1 MKNEDSS
8 PPKRLLIAD
17 DHALVRE
24 GMRAM
29 LASEQNLEVVGEAE
43 NGREAL
49 ELCRELRPD
58 LILMDVRMPEM
69 DGLAA
74 TREIKGEYPETRI
87 LILTTHESPEYLMDA
102 IRAGAAGYVLKD
114 ATKQRLLDA
123 VRRVI
128 SGESPVNQE
137 LAMQVIQRL
146 TDENRRHAEPL
157 PKSAEKRREL
167 VAESAFGLREESGCL
182 VQMGSNKL
190 AEVDIRP
197 VRRSTGFELLE
208 HLNVQLHRVV
218 ECHAAHGHPPR
229 QTVIRGEQIPHSEL
243 DGARHCSSGSPCGGR
258 RGVRIRRAG
267 WGGGLFGSPLALVV
281 S

>member
-1 MKNEDSS
+1 MKNEGSS

-102 IRAGAAGYVLKD
+102 IRAGASGYVLKD
-114 ATKQRLLDA
+114 STKQRLLDA

-157 PKSAEKRREL
+157 PKSAEKRREETL
-167 VAESAFGLREESGCL
+167 TEPLTDRENEVLRLLALGKTNRQVAKELLISLSTVKTHVQHLNIKLGVSDRTQAAVRAAELGLLSREE
-182 VQMGSNKL
+182 
-190 AEVDIRP
+190 
-197 VRRSTGFELLE
+197 
-208 HLNVQLHRVV
+208 
-218 ECHAAHGHPPR
+218 
-229 QTVIRGEQIPHSEL
+229 
-243 DGARHCSSGSPCGGR
+243 
-258 RGVRIRRAG
+258 
-267 WGGGLFGSPLALVV
+267 
-281 S
+281 

>member
-1 MKNEDSS
+1 MKNEGSS
-8 PPKRLLIAD
+8 PPNRLLIAD

-102 IRAGAAGYVLKD
+102 IRAGASGYVLKD
-114 ATKQRLLDA
+114 STKQRLLDA

-157 PKSAEKRREL
+157 PEPAEKW
-167 VAESAFGLREESGCL
+167 REETLTEPLTDREIEILRS
-182 VQMGSNKL
+182 L
-190 AEVDIRP
+190 ALGKTNRQVAK
-197 VRRSTGFELLE
+197 ELLISLSTVKT
-208 HLNVQLHRVV
+208 HVQHVSIKLGVSDRTQ
-218 ECHAAHGHPPR
+218 AAVR
-229 QTVIRGEQIPHSEL
+229 AAEL
-243 DGARHCSSGSPCGGR
+243 
-258 RGVRIRRAG
+258 
-267 WGGGLFGSPLALVV
+267 GLLSREE
-281 S
+281 

>member
-1 MKNEDSS
+1 
-8 PPKRLLIAD
+8 LLIAD

-29 LASEQNLEVVGEAE
+29 LVSEQNLEVVGEAE

-49 ELCRELRPD
+49 QLCRELRPD

-87 LILTTHESPEYLMDA
+87 LILTTHDSPEYLMDA

-123 VRRVI
+123 MRRVI

-146 TDENRRHAEPL
+146 TGENRRPAATVHEP
-157 PKSAEKRREL
+157 AEKRRGE
-167 VAESAFGLREESGCL
+167 A
-182 VQMGSNKL
+182 L
-190 AEVDIRP
+190 AEPLTNREIEVLRLLALGKTNRQ
-197 VRRSTGFELLE
+197 VAKELLISLSTVKT
-208 HLNVQLHRVV
+208 HIQHVNIKLGVLDRTQAAVRAV
-218 ECHAAHGHPPR
+218 ELGLLPD
-229 QTVIRGEQIPHSEL
+229 QEQ
-243 DGARHCSSGSPCGGR
+243 
-258 RGVRIRRAG
+258 
-267 WGGGLFGSPLALVV
+267 
-281 S
+281 

>member
-1 MKNEDSS
+1 LKNEGSS

-114 ATKQRLLDA
+114 STKQRLLDA

-157 PKSAEKRREL
+157 PEPAEKW
-167 VAESAFGLREESGCL
+167 REETL
-182 VQMGSNKL
+182 TEPLTDREIEVLRLL
-190 AEVDIRP
+190 ALGKTNRQVAK
-197 VRRSTGFELLE
+197 ELLISLSTVKTHVQ
-208 HLNVQLHRVV
+208 HLNIKLGVSDRTQ
-218 ECHAAHGHPPR
+218 AAVR
-229 QTVIRGEQIPHSEL
+229 AAEL
-243 DGARHCSSGSPCGGR
+243 
-258 RGVRIRRAG
+258 
-267 WGGGLFGSPLALVV
+267 GLLPKEE
-281 S
+281 

>member
-1 MKNEDSS
+1 MKNEGLSS
-8 PPKRLLIAD
+8 PKRLLIAD

-74 TREIKGEYPETRI
+74 TRKIKGEYPETRI

-114 ATKQRLLDA
+114 STKQRLLDA

-137 LAMQVIQRL
+137 LAMQAIQHL
-146 TDENRRHAEPL
+146 TNENRRYAEPL
-157 PKSAEKRREL
+157 PEPPEKW
-167 VAESAFGLREESGCL
+167 REETL
-182 VQMGSNKL
+182 TEPLTDREIEVLRLL
-190 AEVDIRP
+190 ALGKTNRQVAK
-197 VRRSTGFELLE
+197 ELLISLSTVKT
-208 HLNVQLHRVV
+208 HVQRLNIKLGVSDRTQ
-218 ECHAAHGHPPR
+218 AAVR
-229 QTVIRGEQIPHSEL
+229 AAEL
-243 DGARHCSSGSPCGGR
+243 
-258 RGVRIRRAG
+258 
-267 WGGGLFGSPLALVV
+267 GLLPNQE
-281 S
+281 

>member
-1 MKNEDSS
+1 MKNEGSS
-8 PPKRLLIAD
+8 SPKRLLIAD

-74 TREIKGEYPETRI
+74 TREIKGEYPETGI

-102 IRAGAAGYVLKD
+102 IRAGASGYVLKD
-114 ATKQRLLDA
+114 STKQRLLDA

-137 LAMQVIQRL
+137 LAMQAIRHL
-146 TDENRRHAEPL
+146 TDENRGYAEPL
-157 PKSAEKRREL
+157 PEPTEKRREGAL
-167 VAESAFGLREESGCL
+167 TEPLTEPLTDREIEILRSLALGKTNRQVA
-182 VQMGSNKL
+182 K
-190 AEVDIRP
+190 
-197 VRRSTGFELLE
+197 ELLISLSTVKT
-208 HLNVQLHRVV
+208 HVQHVNIKLGVSDRTQ
-218 ECHAAHGHPPR
+218 AAVR
-229 QTVIRGEQIPHSEL
+229 AAEL
-243 DGARHCSSGSPCGGR
+243 
-258 RGVRIRRAG
+258 
-267 WGGGLFGSPLALVV
+267 GLLPKEG
-281 S
+281 

>member
-1 MKNEDSS
+1 MKNEGSS
-8 PPKRLLIAD
+8 SPKRLLIAD

-43 NGREAL
+43 NGREAF

-114 ATKQRLLDA
+114 STKQRLLDA

-157 PKSAEKRREL
+157 PEPAEKW
-167 VAESAFGLREESGCL
+167 REETL
-182 VQMGSNKL
+182 TEPLTDREIEVLRLL
-190 AEVDIRP
+190 ALGKTNRQVAK
-197 VRRSTGFELLE
+197 ELLISLSTVKTHVQ
-208 HLNVQLHRVV
+208 HLNIKLGVSDRTQ
-218 ECHAAHGHPPR
+218 AAVR
-229 QTVIRGEQIPHSEL
+229 AAEL
-243 DGARHCSSGSPCGGR
+243 
-258 RGVRIRRAG
+258 
-267 WGGGLFGSPLALVV
+267 GLLPKEE
-281 S
+281 

>member
-1 MKNEDSS
+1 MKNEGSS

-43 NGREAL
+43 SGREAL

-114 ATKQRLLDA
+114 STKQRLLDA

-157 PKSAEKRREL
+157 PEPAEK
-167 VAESAFGLREESGCL
+167 LREEA
-182 VQMGSNKL
+182 L
-190 AEVDIRP
+190 ADPLTDREIEVLRLLALGKTNRQ
-197 VRRSTGFELLE
+197 VAKELLISLSTVKT
-208 HLNVQLHRVV
+208 HIQHVNIKLGVSDRTQ
-218 ECHAAHGHPPR
+218 AAVR
-229 QTVIRGEQIPHSEL
+229 AIEL
-243 DGARHCSSGSPCGGR
+243 
-258 RGVRIRRAG
+258 
-267 WGGGLFGSPLALVV
+267 GLLSKEE
-281 S
+281 